1 MISQFLGLQNA
12 KKNRILTHF
21 LIDLVRARSF
31 PEKKKRKP
39 KRWIRDREPSR
50 TPKIKLSRSL
60 LHRKK
65 RKACK
70 LSLKNVLKSSS
81 SVDIQV
87 KDTLST
93 IISHTQKKT
102 KTKTKQNKKTNKNKT
117 KCYDIGGQVQQI
129 KTPAIHIYM
138 FQRSIGQTDE

>member
-1 MISQFLGLQNA
+1 MMISQFLGLQNA

-21 LIDLVRARSF
+21 LIDLVRARSS
-31 PEKKKRKP
+31 PEKKRKP
-39 KRWIRDREPSR
+39 KRWTRDREPSR

-70 LSLKNVLKSSS
+70 LSLKNVLKSSL

-93 IISHTQKKT
+93 IISQKNKT